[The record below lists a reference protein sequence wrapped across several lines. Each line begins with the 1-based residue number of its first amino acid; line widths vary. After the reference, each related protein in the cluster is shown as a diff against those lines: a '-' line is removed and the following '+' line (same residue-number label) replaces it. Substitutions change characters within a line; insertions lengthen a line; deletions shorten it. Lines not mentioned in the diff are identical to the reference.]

1 MARFTVICCRSYGFN
16 PEIERMQEQL
26 DQLRLPKAVQG
37 AISDLVRALEAT
49 STRADVEA
57 EGALQIEY
65 IHSLETSRKL
75 RPADAEALYII
86 FDDAVQA
93 RLQALSD

>member
-1 MARFTVICCRSYGFN
+1 VICCSLYGFYRN
-16 PEIERMQEQL
+16 TERMQERL
-26 DQLRLPKAVQG
+26 DQLRLPKPVQG
-37 AISDLVRALEAT
+37 AISDLVRALDAT

-65 IHSLETSRKL
+65 IHGLETSRKL

>member
-1 MARFTVICCRSYGFN
+1 MICCPLFGFYRN
-16 PEIERMQEQL
+16 TERMQERL
-26 DQLRLPKAVQG
+26 DQLRLPKPVQG
-37 AISDLVRALEAT
+37 AISDLVRALDAT

-57 EGALQIEY
+57 EAALQIEY
-65 IHSLETSRKL
+65 IHGLETSRKL

-93 RLQALSD
+93 RLQALAD